1 MNEKRGAEYNLPFKC
16 IGGNINVVS
25 GKYNYGTVL

>member
-1 MNEKRGAEYNLPFKC
+1 MNEKQGADCILPFKC

-25 GKYNYGTVL
+25 GKYNYEAVL